1 MFVQAYAAF
10 ICFPQLLSLRSGLIG
25 KSFSLSL
32 PSFLPPS
39 LSPSFSLSLSLYLSL
54 SLSLTPTRTHIYVHI
69 IAKAALSNTLYWLPS
84 LKKKKKKNPSCS
96 IIAQNIGNSKTN
108 VAIYNYFHGKKT
120 PSTLSI
126 TSLEGSVQ
134 RINLCI

>member
-39 LSPSFSLSLSLYLSL
+39 LSPSFSLSLSISL
-54 SLSLTPTRTHIYVHI
+54 SLSHTHTYTHICAHNCKSSIVEYFVL
-69 IAKAALSNTLYWLPS
+69 ASV